1 MMTVGARGLL
11 PQLLPRREE
20 GAGEEAR
27 VASNAGRMDTCPGNV
42 QVRVGEVEVG
52 AVVASVERMDIWPG
66 SVPLE
71 EVGTTSAGTA
81 ARFVLN

>member
-1 MMTVGARGLL
+1 MTVGAQGLQ
-11 PQLLPRREE
+11 PQLLPSREE

-42 QVRVGEVEVG
+42 QVGEVEVG

>member
-1 MMTVGARGLL
+1 
-11 PQLLPRREE
+11 
-20 GAGEEAR
+20 
-27 VASNAGRMDTCPGNV
+27 MDTCPGNV
-42 QVRVGEVEVG
+42 LVGVGEVEMV
-52 AVVASVERMDIWPG
+52 AVAASVERMATWPG

>member
-1 MMTVGARGLL
+1 MTVGAQGLQ
-11 PQLLPRREE
+11 PQLLPSREE
-20 GAGEEAR
+20 GAGEVAR
-27 VASNAGRMDTCPGNV
+27 AVSSAGRMDTCPGNV
-42 QVRVGEVEVG
+42 QVRVGEVG
-52 AVVASVERMDIWPG
+52 AVAVSVERMATWPG